1 MSMREDERK
10 FEHWLT
16 FLKGSKT
23 ISLYFL
29 GAGLMITLIAC
40 SIHLLLKELEYYVLY
55 PWLLCCGL
63 LIIMINGYIIYYC
76 RSLSLLN
83 EVPNPDWIERQAQQL
98 YSGLKSNGIILI
110 GGVLGSIAS
119 AGFAI
124 FQIFLPPCIAM
135 TLFFS
140 LLFTHFMVEYFRF
153 QVLKDEME
161 KYN

>member
-1 MSMREDERK
+1 MNVRDPEGK
-10 FEHWLT
+10 LEHWFK

-29 GAGLMITLIAC
+29 GSGLTITLIAYA
-40 SIHLLLKELEYYVLY
+40 IHFFLKESDYYVLFS
-55 PWLLCCGL
+55 WLLMCGL
-63 LIIMINGYIIYYC
+63 LILLINGYIIYYI
-76 RSLSLLN
+76 RSLSQIN
-83 EVPNPDWIERQAQQL
+83 EVPNHDWIERQSQQL

-124 FQIFLPPCIAM
+124 FQIFLPPCIVI

-140 LLFTHFMVEYFRF
+140 LLFTHFMLEYFRF
-153 QVLKDEME
+153 QVLKDEMG